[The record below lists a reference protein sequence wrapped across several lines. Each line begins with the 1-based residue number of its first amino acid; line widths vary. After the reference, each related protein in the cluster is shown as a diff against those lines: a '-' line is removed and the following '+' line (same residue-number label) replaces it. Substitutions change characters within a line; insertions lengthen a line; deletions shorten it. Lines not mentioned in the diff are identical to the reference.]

1 MDELDLPLDVEAH
14 MEPAPPPQ
22 AGEPGA
28 AGVEFETPLGRD
40 PGHSDRTPDGSDTEA
55 GPAVALHDS
64 TAGGRHGAADAGMTP
79 LGVESLAAPVATL
92 TDPEDA
98 SLLALIDRLSSLLD
112 RTDLTELEVQVG
124 ETGLTLRK
132 PEAIAPP
139 AAVAAPAPVA
149 APAAPGAGSAPAGPD
164 GATTGSAMSAEA
176 APPSRPSVKA
186 PLTGIWYSSPAPG
199 SAPFVS
205 PGGEVDTGQVIGLI
219 EAMKLFNEIKSDL
232 AGRVV
237 KVHAEDGKLV
247 KAKQPLIEVEPL

>member
-1 MDELDLPLDVEAH
+1 
-14 MEPAPPPQ
+14 
-22 AGEPGA
+22 
-28 AGVEFETPLGRD
+28 
-40 PGHSDRTPDGSDTEA
+40 
-55 GPAVALHDS
+55 
-64 TAGGRHGAADAGMTP
+64 MTP
-79 LGVESLAAPVATL
+79 LGAESLAAPAVPPL

-124 ETGLTLRK
+124 ATGLTLRK
-132 PEAIAPP
+132 PEAIAAPIVVAGP
-139 AAVAAPAPVA
+139 ALVAASGATA
-149 APAAPGAGSAPAGPD
+149 AGTTPGPTD
-164 GATTGSAMSAEA
+164 GAAAGATVAAEA
-176 APPSRPSVKA
+176 APPARPSVKA

-205 PGGEVDTGQVIGLI
+205 PGGEVNTGQVIGLI

-237 KVHAEDGKLV
+237 KVHAEDGKLI

>member
-1 MDELDLPLDVEAH
+1 MDELDRIDGDLDVEAH

-22 AGEPGA
+22 AGEA
-28 AGVEFETPLGRD
+28 AATP
-40 PGHSDRTPDGSDTEA
+40 SA
-55 GPAVALHDS
+55 AAPASADS
-64 TAGGRHGAADAGMTP
+64 TAAGRHGAADSAMTP
-79 LGVESLAAPVATL
+79 LGAESLAAPVPPQL
-92 TDPEDA
+92 TDPADA

-124 ETGLTLRK
+124 ETGLILRK

-139 AAVAAPAPVA
+139 VVPVPAPVA
-149 APAAPGAGSAPAGPD
+149 APGVGTTAQAPTDGAAGAAAP
-164 GATTGSAMSAEA
+164 AEA
-176 APPSRPSVKA
+176 APPARPSVKA
-186 PLTGIWYSSPAPG
+186 PLTGIWYSAPAPG

-205 PGGEVDTGQVIGLI
+205 AGGEVNTGQVIGLI

-237 KVHAEDGKLV
+237 KVHAEDGKLI

>member
-1 MDELDLPLDVEAH
+1 MDELDVEAH

-28 AGVEFETPLGRD
+28 AGGPFDAPLGRD
-40 PGHSDRTPDGSDTEA
+40 PGHADRTPDEA
-55 GPAVALHDS
+55 DADAAASAALHDS
-64 TAGGRHGAADAGMTP
+64 TAAGRHGAPDPGMTP
-79 LGVESLAAPVATL
+79 LGVESLAAPVPTV
-92 TDPEDA
+92 TNPEDA

-124 ETGLTLRK
+124 DTGLTLRK
-132 PEAIAPP
+132 PQAIAQPM
-139 AAVAAPAPVA
+139 VMAAPASATATGAATSAGAPTPTDGAASGTA
-149 APAAPGAGSAPAGPD
+149 AP
-164 GATTGSAMSAEA
+164 AEA
-176 APPSRPSVKA
+176 APPARPSVKA

-205 PGGEVDTGQVIGLI
+205 AGGEVNTGQVIGLI

-232 AGRVV
+232 SGRVV

>member
-1 MDELDLPLDVEAH
+1 MDVEAH

-22 AGEPGA
+22 AGEPEA
-28 AGVEFETPLGRD
+28 AA
-40 PGHSDRTPDGSDTEA
+40 SDA
-55 GPAVALHDS
+55 
-64 TAGGRHGAADAGMTP
+64 TAAGRHGGADGGMTP
-79 LGVESLAAPVATL
+79 LGAESLAAPVVPPL
-92 TDPEDA
+92 TDPDDA

-124 ETGLTLRK
+124 DTGLTLRK
-132 PEAIAPP
+132 PQAVAPP
-139 AAVAAPAPVA
+139 VVVAGLAPVA
-149 APAAPGAGSAPAGPD
+149 ATGAAPSGPLVDGAAAAPLAAPAE
-164 GATTGSAMSAEA
+164 ATA
-176 APPSRPSVKA
+176 PSRPSVKA

-205 PGGEVDTGQVIGLI
+205 PGGEVNTGQVIGLI